1 LIKWNSK
8 HRIIGST
15 DPTWLADHLL
25 LDSLV
30 FLHVIPPTV
39 KCLVDIGSGAGLPG
53 LPIKIVRPDIR
64 MLLVESRQRR
74 ASFLKAA
81 VRELELVDVE
91 ILSERVL
98 SVPSR
103 WRKAFDVAVAR
114 CAGDVESTL
123 KLGLGFVRAGGM
135 VAVSGPPDPCGVK
148 IGRYTVVQFA
158 GGRTRSFVVDS
169 A

>member
-1 LIKWNSK
+1 
-8 HRIIGST
+8 
-15 DPTWLADHLL
+15 
-25 LDSLV
+25 
-30 FLHVIPPTV
+30 
-39 KCLVDIGSGAGLPG
+39 
-53 LPIKIVRPDIR
+53 

-74 ASFLKAA
+74 ASFLKTA

-123 KLGLGFVRAGGM
+123 KLGLGFVRTGGM

-148 IGRYTVVQFA
+148 IGRYTVVQLP

>member
-1 LIKWNSK
+1 SGEGVRRLARGAASILGRDRVGGETVRFNKYLELLIKWNSK

-74 ASFLKAA
+74 ASFLKTA

-103 WRKAFDVAVAR
+103 WRKA
-114 CAGDVESTL
+114 
-123 KLGLGFVRAGGM
+123 
-135 VAVSGPPDPCGVK
+135 
-148 IGRYTVVQFA
+148 
-158 GGRTRSFVVDS
+158 RSEE
-169 A
+169 

>member
-1 LIKWNSK
+1 M
-8 HRIIGST
+8 IGST

-39 KCLVDIGSGAGLPG
+39 KCLVDIGSGAGVPG

-74 ASFLKAA
+74 ASFLKTA

-98 SVPSR
+98 SVPAR

-114 CAGDVESTL
+114 CAGGVESTL
-123 KLGLGFVRAGGM
+123 KLGLGFVRTGGM
-135 VAVSGPPDPCGVK
+135 VAVSGPPDPCDVK
-148 IGRYTVVQFA
+148 IGRYTVVQLA
-158 GGRTRSFVVDS
+158 GGRTRSFVVES